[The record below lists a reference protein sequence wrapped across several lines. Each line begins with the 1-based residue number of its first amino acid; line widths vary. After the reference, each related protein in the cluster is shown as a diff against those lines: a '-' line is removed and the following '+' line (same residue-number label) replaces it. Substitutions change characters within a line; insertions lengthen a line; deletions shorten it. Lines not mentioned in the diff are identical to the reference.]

1 MFCPKCKLEYRQ
13 GFTTCSDC
21 GVPLVRDLTDAS
33 VRSNEPQDPEGVDLL
48 WTGTDPSASSAIANA
63 LDAAKIYFHTSTREV
78 GPLPGLAMPV
88 YAILIR
94 ARDQAIAHTALADA
108 LRKLDSPAQDAA
120 EPSADAALPGHSA
133 SPEEDDDRS
142 AFPLSDYLPEEI
154 HPDDA
159 TAEVWSGS
167 DAVLAQGLNDSL
179 RENGIG
185 CVLDKSEAGMRIAVR
200 TYDEARAR
208 EIIREVVEAT
218 PPE

>member
-33 VRSNEPQDPEGVDLL
+33 ACSNEPQDPEGVDLL
-48 WTGTDPSASSAIANA
+48 WTGTDPSASGAIANA

-108 LRKLDSPAQDAA
+108 FRKLNSPAQDAA
-120 EPSADAALPGHSA
+120 ELSADSVFPVHSA
-133 SPEEDDDRS
+133 SQEEDDDRT